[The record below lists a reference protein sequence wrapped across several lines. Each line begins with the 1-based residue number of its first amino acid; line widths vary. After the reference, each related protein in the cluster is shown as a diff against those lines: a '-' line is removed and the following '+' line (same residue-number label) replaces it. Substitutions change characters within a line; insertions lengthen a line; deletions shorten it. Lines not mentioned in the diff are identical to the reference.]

1 MESFIANIFFRYLF
15 DIGIIDGKTIS
26 DLITIYTNIK
36 LKEFKTKM
44 TLTLVYF
51 INSLNNEQKDSLST
65 NIITKFFFN
74 HHKKKEKKLRSIL
87 KLYLFKQNAITN
99 IQLIKCFYKWNHNY
113 NIQCKYDKF
122 MSSKRNENTNSKH
135 INFSLKTVK
144 KLNKVNLTQE

>member
-36 LKEFKTKM
+36 LNEFKTKM

-51 INSLNNEQKDSLST
+51 INSLNNVQKDSLST

-74 HHKKKEKKLRSIL
+74 HHKKKEKKLKLIL
-87 KLYLFKQNAITN
+87 KLHLFKQNPLQI
-99 IQLIKCFYKWNHNY
+99 Y
-113 NIQCKYDKF
+113 N
-122 MSSKRNENTNSKH
+122 
-135 INFSLKTVK
+135 
-144 KLNKVNLTQE
+144 